1 MIQRLIP
8 YPLLSICIFVMWVL
22 LTGFSPG
29 HILLATVIAILVSR
43 TMLSLLPEKPSLK
56 LGWAIP
62 KLAYYVA
69 LDIIQSN
76 ILTARI
82 ILFGRKDRKADFVL
96 MPVQLRS
103 PYALATLSIILTAT
117 PGTLWIQH
125 DPSRHIILIHMLDL
139 SQKDAW
145 MAMVKDHYEPL
156 LLEIFE

>member
-1 MIQRLIP
+1 MIKRLIP
-8 YPLLSICIFVMWVL
+8 YPILTICIFLMWVL

-29 HILLATVIAILVSR
+29 HILLASVIAILLSR
-43 TMLSLLPEKPSLK
+43 TMLSLLPDRPAFK

-62 KLAYYVA
+62 KLLYYVT

-82 ILFGRKDRKADFVL
+82 ILFGKQNRQADFVL
-96 MPVQLRS
+96 TPVQLRS

-125 DPSRHIILIHMLDL
+125 DPSRHMILIHMLDL
-139 SQKDAW
+139 SQKEAW
-145 MAMVKDHYEPL
+145 IAMLKDHYEPL
-156 LLEIFE
+156 LMEIFE

>member
-8 YPLLSICIFVMWVL
+8 YPILSICIFFMWVL

-29 HILLATVIAILVSR
+29 HILLASVIAILVSR

-82 ILFGRKDRKADFVL
+82 ILFGRKDHQADFVL
-96 MPVQLRS
+96 LPVQLRS

-145 MAMVKDHYEPL
+145 MALVKERYEPL
-156 LLEIFE
+156 LMEIFE